1 MDRIGKDDSTPNRK
15 KTETFRCK
23 SKKRTQTNPSCERGW
38 RPLNYSRHAH
48 HRRCAG
54 QPRAAARRGASQRRA
69 AARRR
74 DAGGALVRAPKGTT
88 EVPLDGAACG
98 SGRTR
103 APARGATAAPPSLA
117 LVRTRRPRLLRCA
130 ARRTEQHMRAVRPGH
145 GCSVPRW
152 PVRTARRDE
161 RRRRRQHERGERR
174 NEIRV
179 LRGGAASGFCLGEI
193 AGQPSDC
200 DRRSGSAGS

>member
-38 RPLNYSRHAH
+38 RPLTCSRHAH

-69 AARRR
+69 AARRL
-74 DAGGALVRAPKGTT
+74 DTGGALVWAPKGTT
-88 EVPLDGAACG
+88 EVPLDGAARG

-130 ARRTEQHMRAVRPGH
+130 ARRERRKAWVTDRSRRRTEQHMRAVRPGH

-161 RRRRRQHERGERR
+161 RRRRRQHEREGRE
-174 NEIRV
+174 EMK
-179 LRGGAASGFCLGEI
+179 LGF
-193 AGQPSDC
+193 
-200 DRRSGSAGS
+200 